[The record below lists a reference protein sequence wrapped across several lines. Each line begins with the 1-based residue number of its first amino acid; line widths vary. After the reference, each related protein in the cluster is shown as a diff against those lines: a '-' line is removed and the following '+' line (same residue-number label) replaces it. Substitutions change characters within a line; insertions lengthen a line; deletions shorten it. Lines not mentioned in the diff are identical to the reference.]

1 MMFHVKERH
10 LCAIVDSYSCSQMQ
24 ELKQHKD
31 KTSKYI
37 LIIRE
42 NTEGKYA
49 HLEVIFYIIEIIF
62 KKLRLDYY

>member
-10 LCAIVDSYSCSQMQ
+10 VRAIVDSYSCSKMQ
-24 ELKQHKD
+24 EFKQHKD

-49 HLEVIFYIIEIIF
+49 HLEVIFILE
-62 KKLRLDYY
+62 